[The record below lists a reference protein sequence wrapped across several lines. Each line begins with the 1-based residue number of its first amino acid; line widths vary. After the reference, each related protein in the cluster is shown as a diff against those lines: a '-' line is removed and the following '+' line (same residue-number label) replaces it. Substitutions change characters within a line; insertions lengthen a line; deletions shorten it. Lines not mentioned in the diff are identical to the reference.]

1 MKFGVMCVHVLP
13 IFTIEKTQ
21 VLKRMSV
28 SLRTLVVLFSSL
40 ALAPASHALEDTWHV
55 AIGTGLSVLDPD
67 TGGSGLNLE
76 DDTSVATGLIF
87 GIDFNPLI
95 SAEIGLTDLGSA
107 SLSANETIEYQAIS
121 VGAVAYITGE
131 KEAHFRQNGLSSYLR
146 LGFSAIENESDI
158 PLRKS
163 NNTAFWLGVG
173 VQWPFSNHW
182 SVRGEFSSF
191 DGDAN
196 TVMASIVWRN
206 GRRNAPVVASNETQ
220 IDNVSDT
227 PTAEVE
233 NPDEVMQPEPEPE
246 QPEAR
251 SQAADIPQPA
261 AIEEIQSETA
271 SGIESAEA
279 EIEAQ
284 TSVISTAAVNANSE
298 VGTAVDIES
307 DSMAESEV
315 TNGTEPGPMVAE
327 QLESEQTERNCFSSP
342 MRAEISQSACS
353 VLNGVLAGLDFKPDT
368 SQITLLGR
376 ATLDRVSSAL
386 KQFPMAVVE
395 LQAHTQ
401 EYSEAGLAD
410 RLSRERVVNV
420 ARYLATKGIPVRQLR
435 ARSFGST
442 QPRADNAT
450 AAGRRSNNRVEI
462 KLL

>member
-1 MKFGVMCVHVLP
+1 
-13 IFTIEKTQ
+13 
-21 VLKRMSV
+21 MSV
-28 SLRTLVVLFSSL
+28 SPRTLAVLIFSL
-40 ALAPASHALEDTWHV
+40 ALTPASYALEDTWHV
-55 AIGTGLSVLDPD
+55 AIGTGLSFLNPD

-76 DDTSVATGLIF
+76 DDTSNATGIIF
-87 GIDFNPLI
+87 GIDVNPLI
-95 SAEIGLTDLGSA
+95 SAEFGLTNLGSA
-107 SLSANETIEYQAIS
+107 SLSANQSIEYQAIS

-146 LGFSAIENESDI
+146 LGFSAIENESLI
-158 PLRKS
+158 PLRQS
-163 NNTAFWLGVG
+163 NNTAFWLGAG
-173 VQWPFSNHW
+173 VQWPFNNRW

-196 TVMASIVWRN
+196 TIMASIVWRN
-206 GRRNAPVVASNETQ
+206 ARSKAPIITSNTTENDNGPDIPVANAE
-220 IDNVSDT
+220 NV
-227 PTAEVE
+227 
-233 NPDEVMQPEPEPE
+233 DEVIEPLPE
-246 QPEAR
+246 QGAVQLEQPVQQ
-251 SQAADIPQPA
+251 SQTTDIPSPSP
-261 AIEEIQSETA
+261 IEEIQSEIQSNA
-271 SGIESAEA
+271 ESA

-284 TSVISTAAVNANSE
+284 TTVIPTAEIDAESSIDSSDDIEVASEVFGETDSTAASE
-298 VGTAVDIES
+298 VA
-307 DSMAESEV
+307 DS
-315 TNGTEPGPMVAE
+315 TELGQAAAE
-327 QLESEQTERNCFSSP
+327 QAGSEQTERNCFSSP

-386 KQFPMAVVE
+386 KRYPMAVVE

-401 EYSEAGLAD
+401 EYAEAGLAD

-420 ARYLATKGIPVRQLR
+420 ARYLATQGIPVRQLR

-442 QPRADNAT
+442 RPRADNAT